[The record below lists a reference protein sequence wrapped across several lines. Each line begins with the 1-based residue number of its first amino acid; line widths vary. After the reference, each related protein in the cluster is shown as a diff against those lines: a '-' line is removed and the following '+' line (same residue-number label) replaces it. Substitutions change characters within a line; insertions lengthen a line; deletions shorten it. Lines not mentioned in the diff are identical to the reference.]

1 MTLFI
6 PFSATAGVM
15 GNAYGAMVGEQV
27 GGYSMA
33 ALFDLVY
40 YRWKVNKTLRMI
52 EPTMRW
58 IDQQNIIFQNNYYN
72 FPNNIWY

>member
-27 GGYSMA
+27 GGYIASE
-33 ALFDLVY
+33 LFDLVY
-40 YRWKVNKTLRMI
+40 YGWKVNKTLRMI
-52 EPTMRW
+52 EPKMRW
-58 IDQQNIIFQNNYYN
+58 IENQNTILQKNYYN
-72 FPNNIWY
+72 IPNNIWY

>member
-33 ALFDLVY
+33 ALFDLMDFGFQTYNTMRVY
-40 YRWKVNKTLRMI
+40 Q
-52 EPTMRW
+52 PTMRW
-58 IDQQNIIFQNNYYN
+58 IENQNTILQNEYYYKG
-72 FPNNIWY
+72 FNIWY

>member
-40 YRWKVNKTLRMI
+40 YGWKVNKTLRMI
-52 EPTMRW
+52 EPKMKW
-58 IDQQNIIFQNNYYN
+58 IEQQNHILQNEYNYYN
-72 FPNNIWY
+72 KWY